1 LTTRLIVVQ
10 APGPE
15 GNGTMGKIDA
25 PYLIWRRNKSGTS
38 RHYFCQDDRKHGWAQ
53 ARLGNCPPARCSWRA
68 YS

>member
-1 LTTRLIVVQ
+1 LIVAQ

-25 PYLIWRRNKSGTS
+25 PYHLAPEQSGTS
-38 RHYFCQDDRKHGWAQ
+38 RHHGRAKMIVT
-53 ARLGNCPPARCSWRA
+53 RLGNCPPTRRSWRA